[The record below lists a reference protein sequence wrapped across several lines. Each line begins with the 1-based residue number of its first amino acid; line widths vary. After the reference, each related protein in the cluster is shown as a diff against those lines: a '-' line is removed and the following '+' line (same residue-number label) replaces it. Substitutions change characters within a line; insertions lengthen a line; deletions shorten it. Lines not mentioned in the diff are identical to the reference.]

1 MITKGM
7 RIAVIAAFILL
18 LVPLFAGS
26 ALAAG
31 GEIDKADTAWV
42 LIATALVFIMTP
54 AVALFYGGMLRRESI
69 LSVLG
74 QSIIVIGI
82 VTLIW
87 VVIGYS
93 LAFGPDVNGLIGG
106 FDFVMLRNVGLTPSS
121 VYATSIPQLEYMM
134 FECVFAIITAALILG
149 AVAERMRAKALII
162 FIIIWSIFI
171 YNPIAHWVWG
181 SGGWIAK
188 VGALD
193 FAGGTVVH
201 IASGVS
207 ALAAAMVLGKRYT
220 AGEGR
225 ENPHN
230 IPFVVLGGALLWIGW
245 FGFNGGSALAANG
258 VAVNAFVVTQI
269 AAATGAITWGA
280 ISWLHLGRPGVL
292 GLITGA
298 IAGLVAITP
307 AAGYVDSTGA
317 IVIGIGAGIFCYLG
331 IIARRKIRVDDALDV
346 WGVHGVGGTWGAI
359 ATGIFAT
366 TAVNSA
372 GKNGLLFGGTDLI
385 VSQLIAVA
393 AVWAFAFAGTFIL
406 LKVLGRFT
414 PLRMSKD
421 EERIGADIIQHGES
435 AYS

>member
-1 MITKGM
+1 MIGRVA
-7 RIAVIAAFILL
+7 RIAIIAAFVLL
-18 LVPLFAGS
+18 LIPAIAVP
-26 ALAAG
+26 AAAADG
-31 GEIDKADTAWV
+31 NIDKADTAWV
-42 LIATALVFIMTP
+42 LVCTALVFIMTP
-54 AVALFYGGMLRRESI
+54 AVALFYGGMLRKESV
-69 LSVLG
+69 LSMLG

-82 VTLIW
+82 VTVIW

-93 LAFGPDVNGLIGG
+93 LAFGPDANGMIGG
-106 FDFVMLRNVGLTPSS
+106 LDFVMLRGVGLSPSS
-121 VYATSIPQLEYMM
+121 VYATSIPQMEFMM
-134 FECVFAIITAALILG
+134 FQGVFAIVTVALILG
-149 AVAERMRAKALII
+149 AVAERMRSKALIV
-162 FIIIWSIFI
+162 FIVIWSILI

-181 SGGWIAK
+181 SGGWIGK
-188 VGALD
+188 LGALD

-207 ALAAAMVLGKRYT
+207 ALAAAMVLGKRFT
-220 AGEGR
+220 ASDG
-225 ENPHN
+225 NDIPHN
-230 IPFVVLGGALLWIGW
+230 IPLVILGGALLWVGW
-245 FGFNGGSALAANG
+245 FGFNGGSALAANE

-269 AAATGAITWGA
+269 AAATAAITWGT

-292 GLITGA
+292 GLITGG

-307 AAGYVDSTGA
+307 AAGYVDTTGA
-317 IVIGIGAGIFCYLG
+317 IIIGLGAGIFCYLG
-331 IIARRKIRVDDALDV
+331 IIVRRRIRVDDALDV
-346 WGVHGVGGTWGAI
+346 WGIHGVGGTWGAI

-393 AVWAFAFAGTFIL
+393 AVWAFAFGATFVL
-406 LKVLGRFT
+406 LKAIGKFT
-414 PLRMSKD
+414 ELRLNKD